1 MISSKT
7 ESTQSENYSEKI
19 KSNVSRYRY
28 RILALLFMATT
39 INYMDRSIM
48 GVLAPV
54 LQDKVFHWTNS
65 QYGYITMAFM
75 FAYAIGY
82 LVMGGFI
89 DKTGTKKGYTI
100 SISIWAIFS
109 LLHAGVT
116 KAMGWVGFA
125 VVRFGLGIGEGGNFP
140 ACIKTVAEW
149 FPKRDRAWATGI
161 FNAGTNVGA
170 TLMPI
175 IIPLFVLDNGRNW
188 EFSFFITFGLS
199 CIWVFLWWRTYQKP
213 ENHPKVTKKELDY
226 INSDSEDETTQELPW
241 RSVFPHKETLA
252 IVIAKLT
259 DAAWWF
265 YLFWGG
271 LFLHDEFGLSLSQLA
286 LPLIIIYV
294 MADVGSLFGG
304 WLSSTF
310 IRMGWSINK
319 SRKIAMLI
327 CAIIILPVIF
337 AAQTQI
343 QWLSVVLIGLAAA
356 GHQAW
361 SANLFTIISDV
372 FPKKATASVT
382 GIGGLSGSAASI
394 VAFFFL
400 GHILDHA
407 GNLGFF
413 YAFLIAGSLYLVCL
427 LILHLIMPKMRP
439 LNENMQYI
447 SREKAIRL
455 EKD

>member
-1 MISSKT
+1 
-7 ESTQSENYSEKI
+7 
-19 KSNVSRYRY
+19 
-28 RILALLFMATT
+28 
-39 INYMDRSIM
+39 
-48 GVLAPV
+48 
-54 LQDKVFHWTNS
+54 
-65 QYGYITMAFM
+65 MAFM
-75 FAYAIGY
+75 FAYAVGY

-89 DKTGTKKGYTI
+89 DKIGTKNGYTL
-100 SISIWAIFS
+100 SISIWAVFS

-116 KAMGWVGFA
+116 RAMGWVGFA
-125 VVRFGLGIGEGGNFP
+125 VARFGLGIGEGGNFP

-175 IIPLFVLDNGRNW
+175 ILPLFVLDNGKNW
-188 EFSFFITFGLS
+188 QFSFFITFGLS
-199 CIWVFLWWRTYQKP
+199 MIWIFLWRRTYRKP
-213 ENHPKVTKKELDY
+213 KNHPKVSQKELDY
-226 INSDSEDETTQELPW
+226 IHSDSEEETAENLPW
-241 RSVFPHKETLA
+241 KKVIPNKETLA
-252 IVIAKLT
+252 IVIAKFT
-259 DAAWWF
+259 DAVWWF

-271 LFLHDEFGLSLSQLA
+271 LFLHDQFGLSLSQLA
-286 LPLIIIYV
+286 LPLIVIYL
-294 MADVGSLFGG
+294 MADLGSLFGG

-319 SRKIAMLI
+319 SRKTAMLI

-337 AAQTQI
+337 AAQTQN

-400 GHILDHA
+400 GHILDNA
-407 GNLGFF
+407 GNTGFF

-427 LILHLIMPKMRP
+427 LILHLIMPNMTP
-439 LNENMQYI
+439 LDENLNYM
-447 SREKAIRL
+447 SREKA
-455 EKD
+455 